1 MIGAAMPLSS
11 PRRSL
16 GSNRAAGWLVAFAVV
31 AQAVMAV
38 PLAFHFA
45 AIAGLDRTL
54 GVFPLCSA
62 GSDRSDGGGQ
72 SGDDHEHCLNFCQG
86 VFGAPALLPI
96 PVALTVAA
104 LFVVIV
110 FASRRPELRAVGR
123 VAGYITRGPPF
134 AAA

>member
-1 MIGAAMPLSS
+1 MIGAVMPLSS
-11 PRRSL
+11 SRRIR
-16 GSNRAAGWLVAFAVV
+16 GSDRTTGWLVAFAVL

-45 AIAGLDRTL
+45 AIVGLDRTF
-54 GVFPLCSA
+54 GAFPLCST
-62 GSDRSDGGGQ
+62 GSDRSDRGGQ
-72 SGDDHEHCLNFCQG
+72 NGGDHEHCLNFCQG
-86 VFGAPALLPI
+86 VFGAPAVLPT
-96 PVALTVAA
+96 PVALAAAA

-110 FASRRPELRAVGR
+110 FAARHPELRAVGR